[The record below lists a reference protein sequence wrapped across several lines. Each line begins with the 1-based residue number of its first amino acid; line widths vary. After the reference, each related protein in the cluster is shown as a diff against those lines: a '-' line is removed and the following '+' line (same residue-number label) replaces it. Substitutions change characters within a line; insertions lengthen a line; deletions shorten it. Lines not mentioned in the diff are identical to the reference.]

1 MDDIRLG
8 RVVRPRSVDQVDGV
22 RGGDDD
28 GDVDGGASRSVG
40 RRRVSIDGR
49 ADEEARHR

>member
-1 MDDIRLG
+1 VCEAETMMVMSTVEPPDRW
-8 RVVRPRSVDQVDGV
+8 
-22 RGGDDD
+22 
-28 GDVDGGASRSVG
+28 G